1 MFVQRSGKL
10 TLGHAIKGLSI
21 KVSAEKEESYGAFDK
36 TNKSLTYSLTLSF
49 VMPVNTWR
57 LFMTAAG

>member
-1 MFVQRSGKL
+1 M
-10 TLGHAIKGLSI
+10 
-21 KVSAEKEESYGAFDK
+21 SAEKEESYGAFDK